1 MIKKIN
7 KISYFYFI
15 TGLIISLY
23 SIISQNKQVL
33 NLDDTY
39 YVIFG
44 NDFALFV
51 FLIYLV
57 FGSLFLVIEKHLRF
71 RMTVFQYLMFTIPYL
86 YFVFSDLTFYNTP
99 VNYLINPIAYKWIYI
114 YIPVGLIICFYLSI
128 ILFIAFFVY
137 AFFEVFQRKKG

>member
-7 KISYFYFI
+7 KTYYFYFI
-15 TGLIISLY
+15 KGLIISLY
-23 SIISQNKQVL
+23 SIVSQIL
-33 NLDDTY
+33 NFDDTY

-57 FGSLFLVIEKHLRF
+57 FGSLFLVIEKHLSF
-71 RMTVFQYLMFTIPYL
+71 RMTVFQYLMFTIPFL

-99 VNYLINPIAYKWIYI
+99 PNYFINPIEYKWIYI

-137 AFFEVFQRKKG
+137 SFFEVFQRKKG